1 MTTVGEPHVDL
12 HNERQRHY
20 FETTDQRTLR
30 PTGSRYLR
38 RHVDR
43 MMRFTG
49 IEPGDRVLEVGCG
62 LGRYTLLLDDLGVD
76 VEGLDLSPAL
86 LGQLRRFLAGR
97 RDIPLHGFDLLD
109 CPPEMDGTFDAVIG
123 FMVLHHVHDV
133 VACLRKAAALVRP
146 GGRVA
151 FLEPNPW
158 NPLYYVQ
165 ITATPEMSWKL
176 ERGLLRMRPKVVLPA
191 MEAAG
196 LVEPAMDRF
205 GLFPPFVTN
214 HPAGAAI
221 EAAAEGLPLGVAS
234 RPFALFGGRRPPA

>member
-1 MTTVGEPHVDL
+1 MTAVGDRQVDL
-12 HNERQRHY
+12 HNQRQRHY

-43 MMRFTG
+43 MARFAA
-49 IEPGDRVLEVGCG
+49 IQPGHRVLEVGCG
-62 LGRYTLLLDDLGVD
+62 LGRYTLLLDDRGVA

-86 LGQLRRFLAGR
+86 LEQMRQFMVGR
-97 RDIPLHGFDLLD
+97 REIPLHGFDLLD
-109 CPPEMDGTFDAVIG
+109 CPPEMNGTFDAVVG

-133 VACLRKAAALVRP
+133 DACLAKAAALVRP

-165 ITATPEMSWKL
+165 ITFTPEMRWKH
-176 ERGLLRMRPKVVLPA
+176 ERGLLRMRPKVILPA
-191 MEAAG
+191 LVGAG
-196 LVEPAMDRF
+196 LSEPSMERF

-214 HPAGAAI
+214 QRAGAAVE
-221 EAAAEGLPLGVAS
+221 EAAERLPLGAAA
-234 RPFALFGGRRPPA
+234 RPFVLFGGTRAY

>member
-1 MTTVGEPHVDL
+1 MTAVNDSDVDL
-12 HNERQRHY
+12 HNQRQRHY

-38 RHVDR
+38 RHVQR
-43 MMRFTG
+43 MLRFTG
-49 IEPGDRVLEVGCG
+49 IQPGDKVLEVGCG
-62 LGRYTLLLDDLGVD
+62 LGRYTLLMADMGVA

-86 LGQLRRFLAGR
+86 LEQLGR
-97 RDIPLHGFDLLD
+97 SLEGRPPIPLHGFDLLA
-109 CPPEMDGTFDAVIG
+109 CPPEMDGTFDAVVG

-133 VACLRKAAALVRP
+133 LACLQKAMALVRP
-146 GGRVA
+146 GGTVV

-165 ITATPEMSWKL
+165 ITLTPEMSWKL

-196 LVEPAMDRF
+196 LVNPSLERF

-214 HPAGAAI
+214 RRPGAAVE
-221 EAAAEGLPLGVAS
+221 EAAERLPLPVAA
-234 RPFALFGGRRPPA
+234 RPFVLFGGRRPS